1 MRWDEDRIP
10 FDSGDGF
17 FNVANYAAA
26 KMGVI
31 GLVRTLATEL
41 GPHGIR
47 VNAVCPGAVG
57 GPRFDAVV
65 RDQAV
70 GRGVTEEQARASF
83 TADSPLG
90 RVVDAREVASAC
102 TFLSSA
108 AAASITGE
116 DLNVNAGVA
125 MY

>member
-1 MRWDEDRIP
+1 
-10 FDSGDGF
+10 
-17 FNVANYAAA
+17 
-26 KMGVI
+26 MGVI
-31 GLVRTLATEL
+31 GLVRTLAVEL

-57 GPRFDAVV
+57 GPRFDAVI
-65 RDQAV
+65 RNQAAA
-70 GRGVTEEQARASF
+70 RGIGEDEARAAFIAS
-83 TADSPLG
+83 SPLR
-90 RVVDAREVASAC
+90 RVVEAREIAAAC
-102 TFLSSA
+102 TFLSSD

>member
-1 MRWDEDRIP
+1 
-10 FDSGDGF
+10 
-17 FNVANYAAA
+17 
-26 KMGVI
+26 VI
-31 GLVRTLATEL
+31 GLVRTLAVEL
-41 GPHGIR
+41 GPHGVR

-65 RDQAV
+65 RSQAAS
-70 GRGVTEEQARASF
+70 RGISDDEARAAF
-83 TADSPLG
+83 TASSPLG
-90 RVVDAREVASAC
+90 RVVDAREVAAAC

-125 MY
+125 MF